1 LKADRQL
8 ERETIKNT
16 RGKTTATNEEAGGEK
31 KTTRKE
37 NLTFVK

>member
-8 ERETIKNT
+8 EREMIKNT

-31 KTTRKE
+31 KTRNE